1 LLETYSLW
9 LLLFGYLPVQLG
21 KEFSEKA
28 MKNYR
33 FALSLALGLV
43 LAAVAFTGVRAD
55 GNDANNVP
63 PAIGTVIADFKLPD
77 VEGKNHSLSSLK
89 GKTGTVLIFMST
101 QCPVVRDYNERI
113 EKLAQDYRAKGVNVI
128 GINSNVT
135 ESEADM
141 KQNIS
146 DNKFSFLILKDKG
159 NKIADTLGAQRTPEV
174 YLLDASNKLVYRG
187 RIDNHRVLAHVQ
199 ANDLR
204 DAIDATLAGK
214 PVQKAETA
222 AFGCSIKRG

>member
-1 LLETYSLW
+1 
-9 LLLFGYLPVQLG
+9 
-21 KEFSEKA
+21 

-33 FALSLALGLV
+33 FALSLALGLA
-43 LAAVAFTGVRAD
+43 LACLALVGVRAED
-55 GNDANNVP
+55 KDANSAP
-63 PAIGTVIADFKLPD
+63 PAIGTMVADFKLSD
-77 VEGKNHSLSSLK
+77 ADGKDHSLTSLK
-89 GKTGTVLIFMST
+89 GKNGTVLVFIST

-141 KQNIS
+141 KQQIS
-146 DNKFSFLILKDKG
+146 ENKFSFVVLKDKG
-159 NKIADTLGAQRTPEV
+159 NKIADRLGAQRTPEV
-174 YLLDASNKLVYRG
+174 YFLDATNKLAYRG
-187 RIDNHRVLAHVQ
+187 RIDNHRVLVHVQ

-204 DAIDATLAGK
+204 DAIDAVLEGK
-214 PVQKAETA
+214 PVTKAETA

>member
-1 LLETYSLW
+1 
-9 LLLFGYLPVQLG
+9 
-21 KEFSEKA
+21 

-33 FALSLALGLV
+33 FALSLAFGLV
-43 LAAVAFTGVRAD
+43 LACLAVTNVRAD
-55 GNDANNVP
+55 GNDANSAP
-63 PAIGTVIADFKLPD
+63 PAIGTVVADFKLPD
-77 VEGKNHSLSSLK
+77 ADGKDHSLASLK
-89 GKTGTVLIFMST
+89 GEKGTVLIFISA

-135 ESEADM
+135 ESTDDM
-141 KQNIS
+141 KQQIS
-146 DNKFSFLILKDKG
+146 ENKFSFVVLKDKG
-159 NKIADTLGAQRTPEV
+159 NKIADRLGAQRTPEV
-174 YLLDASNKLVYRG
+174 YFLDASNKLAYRG
-187 RIDNHRVLAHVQ
+187 RIDNHRVLVHVQ

-214 PVQKAETA
+214 PVTKAETA